1 MLRELSGDPVVRTL
15 HFHYQGPGFNPWLRN
30 QDPASTTVEQ
40 KKNHHHLKHEVKKRV
55 PITEILFQNISYR
68 SGLKH
73 NIQVTYHF

>member
-40 KKNHHHLKHEVKKRV
+40 KKK
-55 PITEILFQNISYR
+55 PPPPQT
-68 SGLKH
+68 
-73 NIQVTYHF
+73 